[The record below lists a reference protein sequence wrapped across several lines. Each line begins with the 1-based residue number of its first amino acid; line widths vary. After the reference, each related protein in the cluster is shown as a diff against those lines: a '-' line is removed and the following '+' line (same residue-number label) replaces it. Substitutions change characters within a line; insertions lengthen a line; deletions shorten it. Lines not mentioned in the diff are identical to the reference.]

1 MSGNNHN
8 YLKAILVCST
18 ACLFCAYQFMLQGA
32 TAVMVPELMEGLHLD
47 LADIGLLTSS
57 FLYVYLVFQV
67 PGGYVADKF
76 SARKLLPFCSALMAV
91 ACFWFSQADTM
102 LEACF
107 ARGLMG
113 IATAPGIIVCLNLVA
128 RWFPDRWFCAL
139 AGLVEGFALIG
150 GALGPLFLPSVV
162 ADAGWREAMVW
173 VSMIGV
179 VLAVICW
186 LVVRDS
192 PSHINQLELEL
203 KHSHELPKIDDRPFN
218 RVKYAWLCLFGFGTF
233 SMISCF
239 GGLWGI
245 PFLNDQFPDQE
256 TAVADTVSLV
266 FIGAGFG
273 APLLGALSSWLN
285 KIRLTMLGALISG
298 MVLSWMLIFCDC
310 SLGGKALISFLV
322 GFSCG
327 GYMLVFSQVKKIGH
341 PRSPGMVLAGANGCM
356 LMAGPVLQPIA
367 GYILHVRQTGENALT
382 VVDFQI
388 AFVPLLLAQLLA
400 LVAIVTLLRR

>member
-1 MSGNNHN
+1 MSGNNHS

-32 TAVMVPELMEGLHLD
+32 TAVMVPELMAGLNLD

-57 FLYVYLVFQV
+57 FLYVYMIFQV
-67 PGGYVADKF
+67 PGGYVADKI
-76 SARKLLPFCSALMAV
+76 SPRKLLSFCSALMAA
-91 ACFWFSQADTM
+91 ACFWFSQADSM

-139 AGLVEGFALIG
+139 AGLVDAFALTG
-150 GALGPLFLPSVV
+150 GAMGPLFLPRIV
-162 ADAGWREAMVW
+162 ADAGWREAMIWASMVGAA
-173 VSMIGV
+173 VSIM
-179 VLAVICW
+179 CW

-203 KHSHELPKIDDRPFN
+203 KHSHELPKISDEPFN
-218 RVKYAWLCLFGFGTF
+218 RVKYGWLCLFGFGSF
-233 SMISCF
+233 AMISCF

-245 PFLNDQFPDQE
+245 PFLNDQFPHQE
-256 TAVADTVSLV
+256 SGVADTVSLV

-273 APLLGALSSWLN
+273 APLLGALSFWLN
-285 KIRLTMLGALISG
+285 KIRLTMLGALISA
-298 MVLSWMLIFCDC
+298 MVLSWMLIFYDC
-310 SLGGKALISFLV
+310 SLAGKALISFLV

-341 PRSPGMVLAGANGCM
+341 PRSPGMVLAGANACM
-356 LMAGPVLQPIA
+356 LMAGPILQPIA
-367 GYILHVRQTGENALT
+367 GFILHVRQAGDNTLAPI
-382 VVDFQI
+382 DFHI
-388 AFVPLLLAQLLA
+388 AFIPLLLVQFLA
-400 LVAIVTLLRR
+400 LVAIIALMRR